1 MSLTTI
7 LNRITYPSKKFS
19 FSDDIVKKIV
29 ILVIM
34 SYFLISIC
42 FFLGID
48 SILNEISPLG
58 YVLIFVSLSAIASNI
73 YFRYSGNFN
82 VYTIALHIIFGLL
95 CVYLVYSGGR
105 ENTGPLWSFVAP
117 VLSFYLVGYKKA
129 SIICIVLIAISAAI
143 LLIPGFPF
151 STIAPYPAFFK
162 ARFLI
167 SISIVTFTAYLL
179 EYSRYHTQLEIVI
192 LSQELDR
199 MSRTD
204 ELTGLSNRR
213 DMYEWL
219 KQESYRYERNRNP
232 FSITLCDIDHF
243 KNINDVFGH
252 DCGDFILKNVA
263 RLLTESV
270 RKQDKIARW
279 GGEEFLILHPETNL
293 SNAGL
298 IAERMRKTIEK
309 ASFSYQQCDLHLTLS
324 FGTAMKGENS
334 TIEEVIKN
342 ADENLYH
349 AKRAGRNRVVSGNRH
364 EPLSTPD
371 EVSS

>member
-1 MSLTTI
+1 MFLKTFLSK
-7 LNRITYPSKKFS
+7 ITYTSKKFS
-19 FSDDIVKKIV
+19 FSDDIVQKIV

-34 SYFLISIC
+34 SYVLISIC
-42 FFLGID
+42 FLLGIN

-58 YVLIFVSLSAIASNI
+58 YVLIFVSLSAIVNNI
-73 YFRYSGNFN
+73 YFRHSGNFSL
-82 VYTIALHIIFGLL
+82 YTTALHIIFGLL

-143 LLIPGFPF
+143 LLIPGLPF

-243 KNINDVFGH
+243 KSINDVFGH
-252 DCGDFILKNVA
+252 DCGDFVLKNVA
-263 RLLTESV
+263 RLLSDSV

-279 GGEEFLILHPETNL
+279 GGEEFLILHPETTLN
-293 SNAGL
+293 NAGL
-298 IAERMRKTIEK
+298 IAERMRKTIEN
-309 ASFSYQQCDLHLTLS
+309 AAFAYQQHDLHLTLS
-324 FGTAMKGENS
+324 FGTAMITENS
-334 TIEEVIKN
+334 AIEEVIKH

-349 AKRAGRNRVVSGNRH
+349 AKRTGRNRVVSDTRQ
-364 EPLSTPD
+364 EPLPIPD
-371 EVSS
+371 EISS